1 MKQPS
6 AKLLSTIAYPVET
19 IYLLW
24 QASRSDEP
32 LPSAAELK
40 EQAGEDLA
48 LAATINET
56 FLKVIESDIPV
67 AENLDVIFIL
77 ENIPISLREQIVR
90 HRIGHHFG
98 DNFAVDI
105 IPGDGRSSWWSQS
118 MRVKDMGLFAS
129 QGDFYM
135 PESIAGNLKI
145 LPRHDGDGLMDT
157 LRQGALVKDLY
168 ESFMEAAQELY
179 AKFVDAGVP
188 PEDAR
193 QVLPLAVS
201 HRISWKM
208 NYMSLKHIMGRR
220 GCWIAQLGM
229 WQPLITDMV
238 NELATKVHPV
248 FRSLVRP
255 PCLNSQ
261 GCFMKCPFVADNL
274 QRLMGKDPEPPC
286 AAFLNHH
293 SNEAMAVPAAE
304 RYYHPAG
311 DGTWDAT
318 DPARRTRY
326 RQLLSDFTS
335 LWGRSAYLGAV

>member
-6 AKLLSTIAYPVET
+6 AKLLSTIAHPVET

-40 EQAGEDLA
+40 EQAGKDPA
-48 LAATINET
+48 LAAAINKT
-56 FLKVIESDIPV
+56 FLQVIESDIPV

-105 IPGDGRSSWWSQS
+105 IPGEGRSSWWSQS
-118 MRVKDMGLFAS
+118 MRVKDMGQFAA
-129 QGDFYM
+129 QGDFYT
-135 PESIAGNLKI
+135 PESIASDLTLK
-145 LPRHDGDGLMDT
+145 
-157 LRQGALVKDLY
+157 QGASVKDLY

-179 AKFVDAGVP
+179 TEFIDAGVP

-193 QVLPLAVS
+193 QILPLAVS

-208 NYMSLKHIMGRR
+208 NYMSLKHILGRR

-229 WQPLITDMV
+229 WRPLINDMV

-261 GCFMKCPFVADNL
+261 GCFTECPFVADNL

-293 SNEAMAVPAAE
+293 ANEALAVPAAE
-304 RYYHPAG
+304 RCYHPTG

-318 DPARRTRY
+318 DPARRARY
-326 RQLLSDFTS
+326 RQLLQDFTS